1 MGDDDDDVENESAAS
16 EDEEEMVEAD
26 SCHGESVARGWTCE
40 IIPKADTDRIRC
52 DDSCKIPTQT
62 IAAINRDDD
71 DFPFLYIVMLVC
83 LFKRGEEGEDV
94 GSIMIGMTFLP
105 CDERGTLQI
114 VTNERRCRNAES
126 ETRFP
131 FSISFEEIGNDKS
144 ERVVDTEITQGHFSF
159 FFFFS
164 KRKQS
169 KRRRPTVGIVNV
181 VVVCR

>member
-1 MGDDDDDVENESAAS
+1 
-16 EDEEEMVEAD
+16 
-26 SCHGESVARGWTCE
+26 
-40 IIPKADTDRIRC
+40 
-52 DDSCKIPTQT
+52 
-62 IAAINRDDD
+62 
-71 DFPFLYIVMLVC
+71 
-83 LFKRGEEGEDV
+83 
-94 GSIMIGMTFLP
+94 
-105 CDERGTLQI
+105 LQI